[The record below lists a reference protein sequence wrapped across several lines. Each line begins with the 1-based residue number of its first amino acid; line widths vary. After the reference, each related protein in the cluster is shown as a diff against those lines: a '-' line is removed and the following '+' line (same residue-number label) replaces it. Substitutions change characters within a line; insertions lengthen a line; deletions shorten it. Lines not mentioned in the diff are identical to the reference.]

1 MTFEDRRFMNINK
14 IETILGIKTDE
25 DSHLVDMLYD
35 DSIEEFC
42 SLTNRTETQLKVEH
56 CNVIRELTIFKYRQI
71 KSNLAQPTGIKS
83 LSEGGVSITYQTN
96 SDFDNIPSSL
106 MKKINK
112 YRLNRIVNRKAEEV
126 IVEDFD
132 VEEEEEIIPAPPP
145 IKKLQMYY
153 GRLSIG
159 EVGGSI
165 IPYSD
170 ITAEMI
176 TNSPNITKANEGVLG
191 KTSMGLASD
200 TAIGDYV
207 VVAVPYDYVVTKD
220 NGIGGKTYF
229 NEVDIAGANGISI
242 RIDGLEYLLYG
253 EVLNFQSEIFIYV
266 DKKEG

>member
-1 MTFEDRRFMNINK
+1 MTFEDRRFMDINK
-14 IETILGIKTDE
+14 IEAILGISEE

-96 SDFDNIPSSL
+96 SDFDDIPSSL
-106 MKKINK
+106 KKKINK
-112 YRLNRIVNRKAEEV
+112 YRLNKIVNRKAEEV
-126 IVEDFD
+126 IVEDLG
-132 VEEEEEIIPAPPP
+132 VKEEEEIIPTPPP

-200 TAIGDYV
+200 TSIGDYV

-220 NGIGGKTYF
+220 NGIGGKAIF
-229 NEVDIAGANGISI
+229 NDTDIAGANGISI